1 MSRTV
6 WRLLLTI
13 TAGFAMTGVVM
24 TVSAQDTAPPAH
36 PAHIHEGTCEELDP
50 NPAYP
55 LTDIASVAPDAPA
68 GAVEVSETTVDVTID
83 DLLASPHAIN
93 AHESAENA
101 AAYIACG
108 NIEGAVVGGQLIIG
122 LGEQNDSGYAG
133 VAVLSEFDDG
143 YGGTGTDVTVYLA
156 PGLSGEALAA
166 TPVAEEDAAAASE
179 VAVPIVDFVFD
190 PEVLEITVGTTVT
203 WTNEDSAPHT
213 ATSSDR
219 IWDSNILN
227 QGESFSFT
235 FEEAGTFD
243 YICSIHPS
251 MTAQIVVTDP

>member
-1 MSRTV
+1 MSRSV
-6 WRLLLTI
+6 WRLLLTVM
-13 TAGFAMTGVVM
+13 AGFAMIGAVM
-24 TVSAQDTAPPAH
+24 TGSAQDTAPLAH
-36 PAHIHEGTCEELDP
+36 PTHIHEGTCEELDP

-55 LTDIASVAPDAPA
+55 LTDVASVAPDAPV
-68 GAVEVSETTVDVTID
+68 GAVEVSDTTVDVTID

-101 AAYIACG
+101 ATYIACG
-108 NIEGAVVGGQLIIG
+108 NIEGAVVDDRLIIG

-133 VAVLSEFDDG
+133 VAVLSGFDDG
-143 YGGTGTDVTVYLA
+143 YGGAGTDVTVYLA

-166 TPVAEEDAAAASE
+166 SPVAEEDAAASE

-203 WTNEDSAPHT
+203 WTNEDAPPHT
-213 ATSSDR
+213 ATSTDDV
-219 IWDSNILN
+219 WDSNILN
-227 QGESFSFT
+227 QGDSYSFT
-235 FEEAGTFD
+235 FEEAGTYD

-251 MTAQIVVTDP
+251 MTAQIIVTDP